1 METATSLPS
10 GKHVIGMN
18 SIMKGI
24 KSGKVKSIIIASNAP
39 QDIIDKLTVSGVRIR
54 VFSGDER
61 AVATKLGKP
70 FPIAAIGY
78 EE

>member
-1 METATSLPS
+1 
-10 GKHVIGMN
+10 MN

-24 KSGKVKSIIIASNAP
+24 KSGKVKSVIIASNAP
-39 QDIIDKLTVSGVRIR
+39 KDIIDKLAVSGVRIR